1 MGKEAKTWLY
11 KQIATGMLLC
21 LLFCVY
27 TVQAATIPLVEGSVS
42 RLLPAGESWEVAV
55 PTGQPTHLQ
64 IQNQGIDTIA
74 TALDDR
80 GNVVSESASWRGRE
94 GKYILNLTGAS
105 KVSIISAERY
115 APAGKVELS
124 WIDNNSTASDSLGLG
139 GQYHLSG
146 NQADAINAYQQAVST
161 LNSANMDWLGDAH
174 FELGILYQST
184 GQLSEATNQ
193 FSQAI
198 AIYQAQLDT
207 NGIAAA
213 RNALA
218 VTLRRQGKPILALQ
232 SYQAALQLRQ
242 ANSDHYYAAQ
252 TLNNIALLQWQ
263 SNDYQAASRSYEQA
277 LAILLKRPD
286 LSVDQVARL
295 GVNEYFA
302 TGEISELANT
312 LNDLALVKS
321 SLGFVD
327 EAETLWYQAL
337 ILGQEVEQPVLV
349 AQIQIN
355 LARLLQQQGRLEL
368 ALNYLNPAVET
379 FTDRNDLYWSGEALS
394 VMGNL
399 YASIGEPA
407 TALDYY
413 SEALIMA
420 GEYLPQ
426 RAYLFSQMARANH
439 RLGQPDLANAQFRQS
454 LSGFEISQQ
463 PVSQAV
469 VSSLYGLLLYD
480 QGESHKALNNQYQAI
495 KTLSALGNVREAA
508 RAQSRLG
515 QLLITE
521 GQLTAGEQQL
531 KQALAGHRAV
541 GDELFELDT
550 LTALSRAQTGVAALT
565 SAQAAT
571 DLAMQ
576 IRARTNTE
584 NIQTSFVSSRRQAF
598 TQHIE
603 LLVDA
608 GDFAGAWQVNE
619 QIRARALL
627 DILPST
633 QVADNHSPFTV
644 QSAQQS
650 LSFDTALISYFLGD
664 QRSHLWVLDQS
675 GLSHYFL
682 PPADQINALSKEL
695 AEALHSQRQ
704 SPSRI
709 AYVAGQLS
717 DIVLRP
723 ALDGDLQA
731 RELIVMADGGLLR
744 VPFGLLPVN
753 TDNRQPLI
761 EYMGVTYSPS
771 ARVFAQLSAEPG
783 QPAGKTLVLADP
795 MANFPEPIQDEFAG
809 LPFDLSNMTAMRS
822 ASQTGIDL
830 LRLPGAQLEAAAIKR
845 LSPDA
850 IVKSGLQA
858 SHDFVISSDLSDYRT
873 IHFATHGVVDAEVP
887 ALSGLV
893 LASDH
898 SSQSIEYL
906 RPQQIVGL
914 ELNAD
919 LVVLSGCET
928 GLGKSAGSEGLLS
941 LSRAFLAAGAQQVI
955 ASLWQVSDRATAQLM
970 ERFYFH
976 LLKENQPPEQALR
989 AAQQWMQTQPDWQH
1003 PHYWAGFVVQGGH
1016 GAG

>member
-1 MGKEAKTWLY
+1 MGKKARTWLY
-11 KQIATGMLLC
+11 KRITTWMLLC
-21 LLFCVY
+21 LFFCVY
-27 TVQAATIPLVEGSVS
+27 TGQAAMLPLVEGSVS
-42 RLLPAGESWEVAV
+42 RLLPAGETWEVAI
-55 PTGQPTHLQ
+55 PTVQPAHLQ

-74 TALDDR
+74 TALDVR
-80 GNVVSESASWRGRE
+80 GNVISESASWRGRE
-94 GKYILNLTGAS
+94 GKYILNLAGAS
-105 KVSIISAERY
+105 KVSIISAERH
-115 APAGKVELS
+115 APLGKVQLT
-124 WIDNNSTASDSLGLG
+124 WINNNSTALDSLGLG

-146 NQADAINAYQQAVST
+146 NSTGAINAYQRTVSA
-161 LNSANMDWLGDAH
+161 LSGNDIAWLGDTY

-184 GQLSEATNQ
+184 GQLSEAAIQ

-198 AIYQAQLDT
+198 STYQAQLDT

-213 RNALA
+213 HNALG

-232 SYQAALQLRQ
+232 SYQTALQFRQ
-242 ANSDHYYAAQ
+242 VSNDHYYAAQ

-295 GVNEYFA
+295 DVNEFFA

-327 EAETLWYQAL
+327 EAETLWHQAL

-355 LARLLQQQGRLEL
+355 LARLLQEQGRLEL
-368 ALNYLNPAVET
+368 ALDYLNPAVET
-379 FTDRNDLYWSGEALS
+379 FTDRNDMYWSSEALS

-413 SEALIMA
+413 SEALMMA

-426 RAYLFSQMARANH
+426 RAYLFSQMARVN
-439 RLGQPDLANAQFRQS
+439 RQLGQPDLADVQFRQS
-454 LSGFEISQQ
+454 LADFKNSQQ

-469 VSSLYGLLLYD
+469 VSSLYGLFLYD
-480 QGESHKALNNQYQAI
+480 QGKSQTAIENQREAI
-495 KTLSALGNVREAA
+495 KTLSDFGNVREAA

-515 QLLITE
+515 LLLINE
-521 GQLTAGEQQL
+521 GQLIAGEQQL
-531 KQALAGHRAV
+531 EQALAGHRAV
-541 GDELFELDT
+541 SDELFELDT

-571 DLAMQ
+571 GLAMR

-598 TQHIE
+598 AQHIE
-603 LLVDA
+603 LLVET

-619 QIRARALL
+619 QIRARTLL

-633 QVADNHSPFTV
+633 EVADSHSPFTI
-644 QSAQQS
+644 QSAQQA
-650 LSFDTALISYFLGD
+650 LSADTALISYFLSD
-664 QRSHLWVLDQS
+664 QRSHLWVLNQN
-675 GLSHYFL
+675 GLTHHSL
-682 PPADQINALSKEL
+682 PPAHQINALSTEL
-695 AEALHSQRQ
+695 AEVLHSQRQ

-709 AYVAGQLS
+709 AYVASQLS
-717 DIVLRP
+717 DMVLRP
-723 ALDGDLQA
+723 AMDNGLQA
-731 RELIVMADGGLLR
+731 RELIVMADGGLQL
-744 VPFGLLPVN
+744 VPFGLLPVG
-753 TDNRQPLI
+753 TDNPQPLI
-761 EYMGVTYSPS
+761 EQMGVTYSPS
-771 ARVFAQLSAEPG
+771 ARVFSQLSAEPRH
-783 QPAGKTLVLADP
+783 PAGKTLVLADP
-795 MANFPEPIQDEFAG
+795 MANFPAPIQDEFAG
-809 LPFDLSNMTAMRS
+809 LPFDLSNMTARRS

-845 LSPDA
+845 LNPQA

-858 SHDFVISSDLSDYRT
+858 SHDFVISSDLREYST
-873 IHFATHGVVDAEVP
+873 IHFATHGVVDAEMP

-893 LASDH
+893 LANDH

-906 RPQQIVGL
+906 RPQQIAGL

-941 LSRAFLAAGAQQVI
+941 LSRSFLAAGAQQVI

-976 LLKENQPPEQALR
+976 LLKENQSPEQALR
-989 AAQQWMQTQPDWQH
+989 AAQQWMQAQPDWQH